1 MGRTF
6 WCAFS
11 YSVHIWHFLHTEWGK
26 NMDYEAK
33 EASCIPQVTL
43 REPRLTGQ
51 GVLIAVL
58 DSGIDYF
65 LTEFR
70 NSDGTTR
77 ILALWD
83 QTAVPNA
90 ERGWLPPE
98 GYTEGVVYTRENLN
112 AALAAGSRQEGLAI
126 VPQQDV
132 SGHGTA
138 VAALAAGSQ
147 SGVAVQAQLVIVKL
161 GNPLAES
168 FPRTTQ
174 LMRGISYAVNLGVE
188 LNMPVVINLSFGNTY
203 GDHRGESLLERFI
216 DNASEIGRTS
226 IIIGSG
232 NEGASNGHTAG
243 IALTQKTIELAVATY
258 ETGLSIQ
265 IWKHSNDDFEL
276 RLRSPGGEEV
286 QLETRRVD
294 TLRRTLEQTQLLC
307 YIGEPL
313 PYSVNQE
320 IYIDMFPT
328 GRYINEGVWSIV
340 LTPRK
345 VVTGEYRMYL
355 PSYAAR
361 NTGTGFFLPTPE
373 VTLTIPS
380 TSLRAV
386 TVGAYD
392 IRTSGYADFSG
403 RGYVYRYEEGRV
415 GEEVLPFGTAFS
427 KPDIVA
433 PGVNITVPVPGGSTQ
448 QVSGTSFATPIVSG
462 SAALLM
468 EYGIVRGNDPY
479 LYGQKLKAY
488 LINGAKKLPGYERFP
503 NDMTGWGALC
513 VADSLP

>member
-1 MGRTF
+1 MNGAHLLVCLF
-6 WCAFS
+6 IFCSYMAFFA
-11 YSVHIWHFLHTEWGK
+11 YRMGK
-26 NMDYEAK
+26 NMDYGAK

-112 AALAAGSRQEGLAI
+112 AALAAGS
-126 VPQQDV
+126 
-132 SGHGTA
+132 
-138 VAALAAGSQ
+138 Q

-216 DNASEIGRTS
+216 DNASEIGRTA

-243 IALTQKTIELAVATY
+243 IALTQRTIELAVVAY

-320 IYIDMFPT
+320 IYIDMLPT

-403 RGYVYRYEEGRV
+403 RGYVYRYEEGRA
-415 GEEVLPFGTAFS
+415 GEQGLPFGTAFS